1 MMTDSQG
8 QINTF
13 RHLNTKKIKVP
24 QSSHVI
30 QKKKKKKHQSV
41 KNFFFERP
49 KTYMPDKI

>member
-13 RHLNTKKIKVP
+13 RHLNTKTIKVP

-30 QKKKKKKHQSV
+30 QKKKKKTPICK
-41 KNFFFERP
+41 KFLLW
-49 KTYMPDKI
+49 KTQNLHAW

>member
-30 QKKKKKKHQSV
+30 QKKEKKK
-41 KNFFFERP
+41 N
-49 KTYMPDKI
+49 TNL